1 MDTAASGG
9 YRDEMSPQTKAP
21 GAPADAAS
29 TPVNSEEQ
37 FRLIADSAVNWES
50 WFGPDGK
57 YRWVNPAVERM
68 SGYSPAEVLAMPDF
82 LATLIA
88 PEDYDLVARHFQE
101 ALRGGNG
108 DDLEFRCVRKSGE
121 KFWLCVSWRAIHDSK
136 GRSLGF
142 RTSGVDITRR
152 KEMEAELENALAQFR
167 TMAEKSPLAVYQTA
181 GAEQKAEYINPKFV
195 RIFGYTMEDV
205 PSVDDWWP
213 RAYPDAAYRKQIKEE
228 WEARVAQAIA
238 TNSEIVP
245 MEVVVTCKDGSQRD
259 VQWSFNSLGG
269 KNWAFGLDLTES
281 RRAEAR
287 VRESEEKFRLAFGNA
302 NIGMCL
308 VDLQG
313 RIFHANDRM
322 ASIFGY
328 AMSELEGMSVNEQ
341 AVPEDAGLSLSF
353 MQGAFEGRG
362 DNATFEKRYRHREG
376 GIIYGEIWSSLVRDA
391 DGKPLYFI
399 STIQDITKRKLAE
412 EALREA
418 VARAE
423 EATRAKSDF
432 LANMSHEI
440 RTPMNGVIGMTY
452 LLLDTQMTAEQRDY
466 TETVRNSAEALLSVL
481 NDILDFSKIEAGKLE
496 LERITFDIPGLLH
509 DFAAL
514 LAPRAEAKGIGF
526 THSIDPDVPSG
537 FCGDPGRLRQIL
549 INLAGNAVKFTNRG
563 QVAVRVSLVA
573 QTESGAVLRFSVKD
587 TGIGISAEK
596 QGILFQKFSQADAS
610 MTRRYGGTGL
620 GLAISKELVERMGG
634 EIGVVSTEGEGTEF
648 WFTLRLDNPA
658 TGGETSPMPANPSIG
673 ALGSAGA
680 RILLVED
687 NPTNQVVALGMLKKM
702 GMSVDLA
709 TNGEEALAALAS
721 TTFDIVLMDLQM
733 PVMDGFE
740 ATRQIRSPASNVR
753 NRGIPVIAMTAHA
766 TQDDRERCLGAGMDD
781 FVRKPFSPQVLAEVL
796 ARWLPKGARGS

>member
-1 MDTAASGG
+1 
-9 YRDEMSPQTKAP
+9 MSPQTKA
-21 GAPADAAS
+21 ACVLADAAS
-29 TPVNSEEQ
+29 SPVLSDET

-57 YRWVNPAVERM
+57 YLWVNSAVERM

-88 PEDYDLVARHFQE
+88 PEDHDLVVRTFQA
-101 ALRGGNG
+101 ALRGESG

-121 KFWLCVSWRAIHDSK
+121 KFWLSVSWRAIYNSE
-136 GRSLGF
+136 GRFLGLS
-142 RTSGVDITRR
+142 TSGVDITRR
-152 KEMEAELENALAQFR
+152 KKAEAALANTLEQY
-167 TMAEKSPLAVYQTA
+167 TALAENSPLAIYQTV
-181 GAEQKAEYINPKFV
+181 GVEQKAEYINPAFV
-195 RIFGYTMEDV
+195 QMFGYTLEDI
-205 PSVDDWWP
+205 PSVADWWP
-213 RAYPDAAYRKQIKEE
+213 LAYPDADYRRQIVEE
-228 WEARVAQAIA
+228 WEAKVARAIA
-238 TNSEIVP
+238 GNAAIEP
-245 MEVVVTCKDGSQRD
+245 METLVTCKDGSLRNIL
-259 VQWSFNSLGG
+259 WSFNSLGG
-269 KNWAFGLDLTES
+269 KNYAFGLDLTGH

-313 RIFHANDRM
+313 RIFHANERM
-322 ASIFGY
+322 VSIFGY
-328 AMSELEGMSVNEQ
+328 AMSELEGMSVNDL
-341 AVPEDAGLSLSF
+341 ALPEDAGISISF
-353 MQGAFEGRG
+353 IEGAFEGRG
-362 DNATFEKRYRHREG
+362 DSARFEKRYRHRDG
-376 GIIYGEIWSSLVRDA
+376 RIIYGEIWSSLVRDA

-412 EALREA
+412 DALREA

-423 EATRAKSDF
+423 EATRAKSEF

-452 LLLDTQMTAEQRDY
+452 LLLDTPLTDEQRDY

-496 LERITFDIPGLLH
+496 LERITFDLPGLLR

-514 LAPRAEAKGIGF
+514 LAPRAQEKGIGF
-526 THSIDPDVPSG
+526 THSTDPDVASV

-549 INLAGNAVKFTNRG
+549 LNLAGNAVKFTNRG
-563 QVAVRVSLVA
+563 GVAVRVSLVA
-573 QTESGAVLRFSVKD
+573 QDEFGSVLRFAVKD

-634 EIGVVSTEGEGTEF
+634 EISFVSTEGEGTEF
-648 WFTLRLDNPA
+648 WFTLRMDYPPA
-658 TGGETSPMPANPSIG
+658 AGQTPPTPAVPSTGILSP
-673 ALGSAGA
+673 AGA

-687 NPTNQVVALGMLKKM
+687 NPTNQMVASGMLEKM

-709 TNGEEALAALAS
+709 ANGEDALAALAS
-721 TTFDIVLMDLQM
+721 LPFDIVLMDLQM
-733 PVMDGFE
+733 PVMDGIE
-740 ATRQIRSPASNVR
+740 ATRQIRNPVSNVR

-766 TQDDRERCLGAGMDD
+766 TEDDRDRCLAAGLDD
-781 FVRKPFSPQVLAEVL
+781 FLRKPFSPRALAEVL
-796 ARWLPKGARGS
+796 ERWLPRGAKDHPKAAVE